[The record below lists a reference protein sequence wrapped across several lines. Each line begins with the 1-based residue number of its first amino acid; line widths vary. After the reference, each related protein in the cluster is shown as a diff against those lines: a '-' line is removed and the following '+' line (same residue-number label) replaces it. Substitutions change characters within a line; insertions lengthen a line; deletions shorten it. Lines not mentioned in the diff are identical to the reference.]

1 MSTSTT
7 ISRPRKCDL
16 CSSDTEAKYDGKTIF
31 GAWGYMCQSHFEQY
45 GVGLGTGRGQ
55 ELIVEEEE

>member
-7 ISRPRKCDL
+7 ISRPRTCDF
-16 CSSDTEAKYDGKTIF
+16 CSSDTEADYDGKTIF

-55 ELIVEEEE
+55 ELIVEDED